1 MRAARRPGRAEARPL
16 RGWSQDGCRSSSAAF
31 KSVGPRASIFS
42 AVPWST
48 WLVSWWLRVWGP
60 VDPPPRG
67 QAGRRLQ
74 RGVDT
79 GRGEACHLAAP
90 PAWPVTGPQN
100 EVSAAGG
107 QAGHL
112 LRRRP
117 RGCTRTPGP
126 APPAMLLTRASS
138 APSLSFLRVNRA
150 TAFPA
155 WGHSEN

>member
-79 GRGEACHLAAP
+79 GWGEACHLAAP

-107 QAGHL
+107 QGTCSDAGPGAAHG
-112 LRRRP
+112 RRAQRP
-117 RGCTRTPGP
+117 LPCCSRGRL
-126 APPAMLLTRASS
+126 PPRASVS
-138 APSLSFLRVNRA
+138 SV
-150 TAFPA
+150 
-155 WGHSEN
+155 